1 VPEFDLSEAV
11 SQATEDVL
19 STMFFTFVDEV
30 PAGAKDQPGIETRIA
45 FRGHLAGSLA
55 LRCSTDAV
63 AEMASNFLG
72 LDFDTPPSAAEQE
85 AVMME
90 LANMICG
97 AVLSKIGSEGLFE
110 LLPPEACGAASSAEL
125 AAMPG
130 SHCVEHTF
138 GVGLGALCLRFRL
151 ADAP

>member
-1 VPEFDLSEAV
+1 VPEFNLSEAV
-11 SQATEDVL
+11 SKATEDVL

-30 PAGAKDQPGIETRIA
+30 PADAGDQPGIETRIA

-63 AEMASNFLG
+63 AEMASNLLG
-72 LDFDTPPSAAEQE
+72 LEADTPPSATEQE

-110 LLPPEACGAASSAEL
+110 LLPPETCRASPSAEL

-130 SHCVEHTF
+130 AHCVEHTF
-138 GVGLGALCLRFRL
+138 GVGLGALFLKFRL
-151 ADAP
+151 DDTP

>member
-1 VPEFDLSEAV
+1 MPEFSLAQAV
-11 SQATEDVL
+11 SQAAEDVL
-19 STMFFTFVDEV
+19 STMFFTLVEEAPAEV
-30 PAGAKDQPGIETRIA
+30 ANQLDFETRIA
-45 FRGHLAGSLA
+45 FRGHWAGSLA

-72 LDFDTPPSAAEQE
+72 SDFDAPPSEAEQQ

-110 LLPPEACGAASSAEL
+110 LLPPEPCSAASFADDSA
-125 AAMPG
+125 APG
-130 SHCVEHTF
+130 SHFVEHTF
-138 GVGLGALCLRFRL
+138 GVGLGALCLKFRL
-151 ADAP
+151 DDAP